1 MDDLDA
7 LYRRLGE
14 GLAEQLDELVAELTD
29 LYRREL
35 PGYDAVPRSS
45 VEENV
50 RALLEILV
58 VRLREGRG
66 FDSTEAEIARIA
78 RGYLDTALPL
88 SAISRSFQLGVL
100 HVIGRLRAG
109 LRSAGADEAAV
120 DALQDAVWRWTLTA
134 AAAIAAAERDQAV
147 AAARRDAGR
156 RAELLRDLAA
166 GQLTPQRLR
175 EEAALHG
182 LDLELAYVP
191 LVVEMA

>member
-7 LYRRLGE
+7 LYRRLGDE
-14 GLAEQLDELVAELTD
+14 LAGQLDELVAELTD

-45 VEENV
+45 IEENV
-50 RALLEILV
+50 RALLQVLV
-58 VRLREGRG
+58 GRLREGRG
-66 FDSTEAEIARIA
+66 FEATEAEMGRIA
-78 RGYLDTALPL
+78 RGYLDAAVPL

-100 HVIGRLRAG
+100 HLIARLREG
-109 LRSAGADEAAV
+109 LRATGADESAV
-120 DALQDAVWRWTLTA
+120 DAMQDAVWRWTLTA

-166 GQLTPQRLR
+166 GAVTPQRLR
-175 EEAALHG
+175 EE
-182 LDLELAYVP
+182 
-191 LVVEMA
+191 